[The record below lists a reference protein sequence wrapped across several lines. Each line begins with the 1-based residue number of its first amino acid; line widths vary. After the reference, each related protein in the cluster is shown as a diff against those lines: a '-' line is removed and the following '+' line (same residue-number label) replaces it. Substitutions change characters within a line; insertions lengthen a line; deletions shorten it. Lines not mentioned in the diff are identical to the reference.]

1 MPRNVTTIYRARTER
16 IQSES
21 RHRTNTQIIV
31 LFSSVAFTLVVIGLG
46 ATISASSTVGI
57 NWDYGQYHFFVRQ
70 LLGVGLGM
78 VVLLATSRV
87 PYQLYQ
93 RYANVLFG
101 GALVLLFLVLLVGVQ
116 VGGSSRWLR
125 FGPVGF
131 EPSELAKFAVV
142 VLMASIVTRGKGVF
156 SDLKSY
162 SAALLLVVGSVGFLL
177 LQQPDFGTT
186 FLIAICACVVL
197 WVGGA
202 PLRYMLGT
210 GVVALARRDIFGGDR
225 SLSNGPLERIPRS
238 LGRCL
243 RHRLSA
249 HPILGCS
256 GHRRTVG
263 RWPRKQPGQVVLS
276 SPRSHRLHF
285 RHHRGGDWVGGRIV
299 RHHAVHCVW
308 WCWAGR
314 CARRAP
320 DHFGQMLAAGIT
332 GWLGFQGLMNV
343 GGVLGWLPITG
354 ITLPFISYGV
364 SSLVVTMGA
373 LGVMFNVARQGR
385 NPLRGASNDLR
396 HRRRRN
402 RRTCLSRSGGGRSAG
417 FPRGGR

>member
-1 MPRNVTTIYRARTER
+1 MARNVTTIYRARTER

-31 LFSSVAFTLVVIGLG
+31 LFSSAVFTLVVIGLG

-78 VVLLATSRV
+78 VALLVTSRV

-93 RYANVLFG
+93 RYANLLFG
-101 GALVLLFLVLLVGVQ
+101 GTLVLLFLVLLVGVQ

-125 FGPVGF
+125 LGPVGF

-142 VLMASIVTRGKGVF
+142 VLMASMVTRGRGVF

-186 FLIAICACVVL
+186 LLIVICACVVL

-210 GVVALARRDIFGGDR
+210 GAVALVAGTFLVVIAPYRMDRLKGFLDPWGDAADTGYQLIQSWVALGTGGLWGVGPGNSRARWFYLPNAHTDFIFAIIGEEIGLVGG
-225 SLSNGPLERIPRS
+225 LFVITLFMV
-238 LGRCL
+238 L
-243 RHRLSA
+243 
-249 HPILGCS
+249 
-256 GHRRTVG
+256 
-263 RWPRKQPGQVVLS
+263 VVLGWMVS
-276 SPRSHRLHF
+276 
-285 RHHRGGDWVGGRIV
+285 
-299 RHHAVHCVW
+299 
-308 WCWAGR
+308 
-314 CARRAP
+314 RRAP

-332 GWLGFQGLMNV
+332 AWLSFQGLINV

-385 NPLRGASNDLR
+385 NPLRVR
-396 HRRRRN
+396 E
-402 RRTCLSRSGGGRSAG
+402 
-417 FPRGGR
+417 

>member
-125 FGPVGF
+125 FGPVSF

-210 GVVALARRDIFGGDR
+210 GVVALAAGIFLAVIAPYRMDRLKGFLDPWGDASDTGYQLIQSWVALGTGG
-225 SLSNGPLERIPRS
+225 LWGVGPGNSRARWFYLP
-238 LGRCL
+238 
-243 RHRLSA
+243 HA
-249 HPILGCS
+249 HTDFIFAIIGEEIGL
-256 GHRRTVG
+256 VG
-263 RWPRKQPGQVVLS
+263 GLFVITLFIVLVVL
-276 SPRSHRLHF
+276 
-285 RHHRGGDWVGGRIV
+285 GWTV
-299 RHHAVHCVW
+299 
-308 WCWAGR
+308 
-314 CARRAP
+314 ARRAP

-385 NPLRGASNDLR
+385 NPLRAR
-396 HRRRRN
+396 Q
-402 RRTCLSRSGGGRSAG
+402 
-417 FPRGGR
+417 

>member
-1 MPRNVTTIYRARTER
+1 MARNVTTIYRARTER

-31 LFSSVAFTLVVIGLG
+31 LFSSVVFTLVVIGLG

-78 VVLLATSRV
+78 VALLATSRV

-93 RYANVLFG
+93 RYANLLFG
-101 GALVLLFLVLLVGVQ
+101 GTLALLFLVLLVGVQ

-125 FGPVGF
+125 WGPVGF
-131 EPSELAKFAVV
+131 EPSELAKFTVV
-142 VLMASIVTRGKGVF
+142 VLMASMVTRGRGVF

-186 FLIAICACVVL
+186 LLIVICACVVL

-210 GVVALARRDIFGGDR
+210 GAVALVAGTFLAVIAPYRMDRLKGFLDPWGDAADTGYQLIQSWVALGTGGLWGVGPGNSRARWFYLPNAHTDFIFAIIGEEIG
-225 SLSNGPLERIPRS
+225 L
-238 LGRCL
+238 
-243 RHRLSA
+243 
-249 HPILGCS
+249 
-256 GHRRTVG
+256 
-263 RWPRKQPGQVVLS
+263 
-276 SPRSHRLHF
+276 
-285 RHHRGGDWVGGRIV
+285 VGGLFVITLFMV
-299 RHHAVHCVW
+299 LVLLGWMVC
-308 WCWAGR
+308 
-314 CARRAP
+314 RRAP

-332 GWLGFQGLMNV
+332 AWLSFQGLINV

-364 SSLVVTMGA
+364 SSLVVTLGA

-385 NPLRGASNDLR
+385 NPLRVR
-396 HRRRRN
+396 E
-402 RRTCLSRSGGGRSAG
+402 
-417 FPRGGR
+417 